1 MNLVEVKDFSFS
13 YPECSH
19 KVLEHVN
26 LKIKEGT
33 LNVIC
38 GRSGCGKSTLLR
50 QLKTVLAP
58 AGNTSGQILYRG
70 VSLKDTDHRTQS
82 QEIGF
87 VMQNPDNQIVTDK
100 VWHELAF
107 GLESLGYDN
116 ATIRLRVAEMAS
128 YFGIQ
133 QWFYKNVAELSGG
146 QKQLLNL
153 AAVMAMHPSLLIL
166 DEPTSQ
172 LDPIAA
178 SDFLETVKKIN
189 RDIGTTVLLT
199 EHRLQDIIPY
209 ADRIFVMDEGGVFM
223 EGTPREIGT
232 ALGREKHGMFLSMPV
247 PMQIYGETRSHLT
260 CPLTVSQG
268 RQWIRDYIEEKGI
281 TKEQIQQANQR
292 LAGSTHA
299 QDNKLPGETAE
310 SEVKGILVGLKLKKN
325 TPEPAIQMKGVWFRY
340 EKDSPDV
347 VRDLSLE
354 VKKGEF
360 YALVGGNGTGKS
372 TTLSLLSRV
381 HQPYRGRIYLE
392 GKDLRSFK
400 DTQLY
405 CSYLGV
411 MPQNPQS
418 IFLKKTVLEDLY
430 SVIGGK
436 KEKPSKE
443 YNLSMKKEKAIE
455 GIVSLTHLEGLLDR
469 HPYDLSGGE
478 QQRLAL
484 AKVLLLRPKILLM
497 DEPTKGMDA
506 EYKEE
511 LGSILKK
518 LQSHGMTIFMISHDV
533 EFVAEYADTTGLF
546 FEGNIVT
553 SKKTRDFFAG
563 NNFYTTAAN
572 RMARGLFPEAVTGKD
587 VVSCLT
593 NPS

>member
-58 AGNTSGQILYRG
+58 SGNTSGQILYRG

-107 GLESLGYDN
+107 GLESLGCDN

-209 ADRIFVMDEGGVFM
+209 ADRIFVMDEGGVFL

-247 PMQIYGETRSHLT
+247 PMQIYVETRSHLT

-299 QDNKLPGETAE
+299 QDNKLPGETAG
-310 SEVKGILVGLKLKKN
+310 SEGKGILAGLKSRN
-325 TPEPAIQMKGVWFRY
+325 HTPEPAIQMKGVWFRY

-381 HQPYRGRIYLE
+381 HQPYKGRIYLE

-400 DTQLY
+400 DNQLY
-405 CSYLGV
+405 CGYLGV

-443 YNLSMKKEKAIE
+443 YSLSMKKEKAIE
-455 GIVSLTHLEGLLDR
+455 GIVSLTHLDGLLDR

-511 LGSILKK
+511 LGGILKK

>member
-33 LNVIC
+33 LNVVC

-107 GLESLGYDN
+107 GLESLGCDN

-209 ADRIFVMDEGGVFM
+209 ADRIFVMDEGGVFL

-247 PMQIYGETRSHLT
+247 PMQIYVETRSRLT

-268 RQWIRDYIEEKGI
+268 RQWIQEYIEEKGI

-299 QDNKLPGETAE
+299 QDNKLPGETAG
-310 SEVKGILVGLKLKKN
+310 SEGKGILAGLKSRN
-325 TPEPAIQMKGVWFRY
+325 HTPEPAIQMKGVWFRY

-381 HQPYRGRIYLE
+381 HQPYKGRIYLE

-400 DTQLY
+400 DNQLY
-405 CSYLGV
+405 CGYLGV

-436 KEKPSKE
+436 KEKLSKE

-455 GIVSLTHLEGLLDR
+455 GIVSLTHLNGLLDR

-511 LGSILKK
+511 LGGILKK

-587 VVSCLT
+587 VVACLLDQ
-593 NPS
+593 N

>member
-1 MNLVEVKDFSFS
+1 MNLVEIKDFGFS
-13 YPECSH
+13 YPESSR

-26 LKIKEGT
+26 LNIKEGT
-33 LNVIC
+33 LNVIM

-50 QLKTVLAP
+50 QLKSVLAP
-58 AGNTSGQILYRG
+58 AGEKEGKILYRNIP
-70 VSLKDTDHRTQS
+70 LEDTDHRTQS

-133 QWFYKNVAELSGG
+133 KWFYKNVSELSGG

-153 AAVMAMHPSLLIL
+153 ASVMAMHPSLLIL

-209 ADRIFVMDEGGVFM
+209 ADRVFVMDEGTLFL

-232 ALGREKHGMFLSMPV
+232 KLKEQHHGMFLSMPV
-247 PMQIYGETRSHLT
+247 PMQIYAGTESALT
-260 CPLTVSQG
+260 CPLTVSEG
-268 RQWIRDYIEEKGI
+268 RQWIREYIKEKGI
-281 TKEQIQQANQR
+281 KKEEIQQANQR
-292 LAGSTHA
+292 LEKQGEK
-299 QDNKLPGETAE
+299 NENETA
-310 SEVKGILVGLKLKKN
+310 GFFGHLKRQKET
-325 TPEPAIQMKGVWFRY
+325 TPPAIQMKDVWFRY

-347 VRDLSLE
+347 IQDLSLE

-372 TTLSLLSRV
+372 TTLSLLGRV
-381 HQPYRGRIYLE
+381 HQPYSGRIYLD
-392 GKDLRSFK
+392 GKDLRSFS
-400 DTQLY
+400 DRELY
-405 CSYLGV
+405 CGYLGV

-436 KEKPSKE
+436 KEKPSSE
-443 YNLSMKKEKAIE
+443 YPISMKKEKAIE
-455 GIVSLTHLEGLLDR
+455 GIVSLTHLEGLLNR

>member
-33 LNVIC
+33 LNVVC

-107 GLESLGYDN
+107 GLESLGCDN

-146 QKQLLNL
+146 QKQLLTL

-223 EGTPREIGT
+223 DGTPREIGT
-232 ALGREKHGMFLSMPV
+232 ALGRQKHGMFLSMPV
-247 PMQIYGETRSHLT
+247 PMQIYGETRSRLT

-268 RQWIRDYIEEKGI
+268 RQWIQEYIEEKGI

-299 QDNKLPGETAE
+299 QDNKLPGETAG
-310 SEVKGILVGLKLKKN
+310 SEGKGILAGLKSRN
-325 TPEPAIQMKGVWFRY
+325 HTPEPAIQMKGVWFRY

-381 HQPYRGRIYLE
+381 HQPYKGRIYLE

-400 DTQLY
+400 DNQLY
-405 CSYLGV
+405 CGYLGV

-436 KEKPSKE
+436 KEKLSKE

-455 GIVSLTHLEGLLDR
+455 GIVSLTHLNGLLDR

-511 LGSILKK
+511 LGGILKK

-587 VVSCLT
+587 VVACLLDQ
-593 NPS
+593 N

>member
-50 QLKTVLAP
+50 QLKTVLVP

-133 QWFYKNVAELSGG
+133 QWFYKNVVELSGG

-299 QDNKLPGETAE
+299 QDNKFPGEAAG
-310 SEVKGILVGLKLKKN
+310 SEGKGIFAGLKSKNN
-325 TPEPAIQMKGVWFRY
+325 TPGPAIQMKGVWFRY

-381 HQPYRGRIYLE
+381 HQPYKGRIYLE

-400 DTQLY
+400 DNQLY
-405 CSYLGV
+405 CGYLGV

-443 YNLSMKKEKAIE
+443 YSLSMKKEKAIE
-455 GIVSLTHLEGLLDR
+455 GIVSLTHLDGLLDR

-511 LGSILKK
+511 LGGILKK

>member
-33 LNVIC
+33 LNVVC

-107 GLESLGYDN
+107 GLESLGCDN

-232 ALGREKHGMFLSMPV
+232 ALGRQKHGMFLSMPV
-247 PMQIYGETRSHLT
+247 PMQIYGETRSRLT

-268 RQWIRDYIEEKGI
+268 RQWIQEYIEEKGI

-299 QDNKLPGETAE
+299 QDNKLPGETAG
-310 SEVKGILVGLKLKKN
+310 SEGKGILAGLKSRN
-325 TPEPAIQMKGVWFRY
+325 HTPEPAIQMKGVWFRY

-381 HQPYRGRIYLE
+381 HQPYKGRIYLE

-400 DTQLY
+400 DNQLY
-405 CSYLGV
+405 CGYLGV

-436 KEKPSKE
+436 KEKLSKE

-455 GIVSLTHLEGLLDR
+455 GIVSLTHLNGLLDR

-511 LGSILKK
+511 LGGILKK

-533 EFVAEYADTTGLF
+533 EFVAEYADTELADDLQVQQSLN
-546 FEGNIVT
+546 NIYST
-553 SKKTRDFFAG
+553 LESTIKAIQAYGMPCPCNQFH
-563 NNFYTTAAN
+563 
-572 RMARGLFPEAVTGKD
+572 
-587 VVSCLT
+587 
-593 NPS
+593 PS